1 MADEPVRVTAYA
13 GGRGEE
19 APRAFFLDDERIE
32 VEEILRTWIEE
43 ERGGRETKRCFEVR
57 DRDSRE
63 HLLCYDE
70 KLKVWLR
77 RTGRKDPR

>member
-1 MADEPVRVTAYA
+1 VADEPVRVTAYA

-19 APRAFFLDDERIE
+19 APRAFFLGDERIE

-43 ERGGRETKRCFEVR
+43 ERGGGQPKRCFDVR
-57 DRDSRE
+57 GRDGRR

-70 KLKVWLR
+70 DLRIWLH
-77 RTGRKDPR
+77 RTGRKSPR